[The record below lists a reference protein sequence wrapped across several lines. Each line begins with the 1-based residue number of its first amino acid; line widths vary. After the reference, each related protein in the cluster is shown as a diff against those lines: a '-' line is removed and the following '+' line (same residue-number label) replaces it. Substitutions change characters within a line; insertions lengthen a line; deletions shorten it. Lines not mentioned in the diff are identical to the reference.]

1 MCTNVLGNLCVHR
14 CAAVLSQDP
23 MLCDMSA
30 HVKNLGLEGGKH
42 HFHLGQK
49 CRSAALE
56 QKKLFSFYN
65 DFY

>member
-30 HVKNLGLEGGKH
+30 HVKNLGLEGGGNII
-42 HFHLGQK
+42 FT
-49 CRSAALE
+49 
-56 QKKLFSFYN
+56 
-65 DFY
+65 

>member
-30 HVKNLGLEGGKH
+30 HVKNLGLEGGETS
-42 HFHLGQK
+42 FSPRPEMQK
-49 CRSAALE
+49 CCFGAEKIIFVL
-56 QKKLFSFYN
+56 Q
-65 DFY
+65 